1 MIYDKESDERY
12 QISKFDEDLFWRYRN
27 LGGAKIDFTETNIYP
42 EKEFDEINPIDMND
56 NKDTDEREH
65 VSKNDEVNISDGIE
79 DLKVVK
85 LSSHKYVGNVETESV
100 DMSDDNYSTERYDI
114 SKYDGET
121 LTDVDEYSEE

>member
-1 MIYDKESDERY
+1 MS
-12 QISKFDEDLFWRYRN
+12 
-27 LGGAKIDFTETNIYP
+27 
-42 EKEFDEINPIDMND
+42 D

-85 LSSHKYVGNVETESV
+85 LSSHKYVGNVETESDKRNQV

-121 LTDVDEYSEE
+121 LTDVGEYSEE